1 MEKVMEQEMTLK
13 FEELE
18 EIVAPGAAKEFLTGF
33 GTGLAVV
40 GGSLGIVGAVVAA
53 T

>member
-1 MEKVMEQEMTLK
+1 MEKVMEREMILE

-18 EIVAPGAAKEFLTGF
+18 EIVAPGAAQEFLTGF

-40 GGSLGIVGAVVAA
+40 GGSLSIVGAVVAA